1 MSMMPTIIPGIHVSA
16 MPIVI
21 PGIHLIAVTTPW
33 LGIADRTLSLPMV
46 RFAIHAQIATLDF
59 AVPSP
64 VGPVV
69 LPAHPLVIWIAFS
82 IHPVVIPITLSVHP
96 VGWTVLGHGR
106 GKHYG
111 YQ

>member
-1 MSMMPTIIPGIHVSA
+1 MMPTIIPGIHVSA

-21 PGIHLIAVTTPW
+21 PGIHLIAVMTPW

-46 RFAIHAQIATLDF
+46 RSAIHAQIATLDF
-59 AVPSP
+59 AVPSS
-64 VGPVV
+64 VGPV
-69 LPAHPLVIWIAFS
+69 VIWIAFS

-96 VGWTVLGHGR
+96 VGWTVLRHGR

>member
-1 MSMMPTIIPGIHVSA
+1 

-21 PGIHLIAVTTPW
+21 PEIHLIATVTPW
-33 LGIADRTLSLPMV
+33 LGVAGQTLPFPMV
-46 RFAIHAQIATLDF
+46 LPAINATIATLVS

-69 LPAHPLVIWIAFS
+69 LPTHAFVIWIAFS
-82 IHPVVIPITLSVHP
+82 IHAFVNPITLSIHP
-96 VGWTVLGHGR
+96 VSWTVLGHGR
-106 GKHYG
+106 GKHYC

>member
-1 MSMMPTIIPGIHVSA
+1 MMPTIIPGIHVSA

-21 PGIHLIAVTTPW
+21 PRIHLIAVMTHW

-46 RFAIHAQIATLDF
+46 RSAIHAQVATLDF
-59 AVPSP
+59 AVPSS

-69 LPAHPLVIWIAFS
+69 LPAYPLVIWIAFS
-82 IHPVVIPITLSVHP
+82 IHSVVISITLSVHP
-96 VGWTVLGHGR
+96 VGWTVLRHGR